1 MTEKIALI
9 AAIVLPFWNIPLI
22 ARMVKRK
29 SSADISLHW
38 ALGVWVCFILMA
50 PEAFKSS
57 DLVWKT
63 FNIINLALF
72 SLVIG
77 VVLYYRRKKF
87 SNKNS
92 NN

>member
-9 AAIVLPFWNIPLI
+9 AAIALPFWNIPLI
-22 ARMVKRK
+22 ARMIKRR

-38 ALGVWVCFILMA
+38 ALGVWICFILMA

-63 FNIINLALF
+63 FNIVNLALF
-72 SLVIG
+72 SLVIA
-77 VVLYYRRKKF
+77 VILYYRQKKF
-87 SNKNS
+87 SPKN
-92 NN
+92 

>member
-1 MTEKIALI
+1 
-9 AAIVLPFWNIPLI
+9 LPFWNIPLI

-63 FNIINLALF
+63 FNIVNLALF

-92 NN
+92 ND